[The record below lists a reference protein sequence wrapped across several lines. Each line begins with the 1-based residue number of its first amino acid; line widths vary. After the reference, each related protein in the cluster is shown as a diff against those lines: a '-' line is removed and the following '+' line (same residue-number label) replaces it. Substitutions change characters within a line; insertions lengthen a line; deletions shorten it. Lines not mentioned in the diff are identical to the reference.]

1 MTPLSSLLRQERL
14 NRRVGRGVA
23 AIAWLLVAPAAL
35 APAAN
40 ATELRPDASTQPAP
54 AALQPDA
61 FPGPAAPQATKPA
74 TPAHPAAV
82 GGSLAVVPQVPVA
95 PTTAGKVTEPAAPKV
110 TEPAAAPAI
119 HVTTAPP
126 AAATEPRTVA
136 HVRAAAKGRTVVRLR
151 LPRAVGGRI
160 SVIRV
165 PRGVSGSLA
174 LPSRRPYVL
183 PAVSASPR
191 DLVPAALALL
201 ALVATSGCLLGA
213 AARAARGGL
222 DA

>member
-40 ATELRPDASTQPAP
+40 ATELRPDASTQPA
-54 AALQPDA
+54 
-61 FPGPAAPQATKPA
+61 
-74 TPAHPAAV
+74 PAHPAAV

-201 ALVATSGCLLGA
+201 ATSGCLLGA